1 MSKVV
6 LVTGASKGIGR
17 AIVDVLCSSGDDIKV
32 LGIARS
38 VDDLEALKTKH
49 QGKFDYLCADITDTA
64 AIVGYVKKINKD
76 YGSLDAVIANAGVL
90 APVQSVARAD
100 VMQWKQLFDVNFF
113 SIVSLV
119 SELLPSLKKSSQGD
133 VILVSSGA
141 SVKPYVCDKHH
152 NRFAKEITT
161 NNQKQYA
168 WGAYGAS
175 KAALNQFAQ
184 TLALEEPQIKTVAL
198 APGVVNTQMQDAIRD
213 ELGPPNM
220 TPEALKRFTDLRE
233 KNELLEP
240 EIPATIY
247 ANLALHGIPATIN
260 GKYLRYNDE
269 LLKEYR

>member
-1 MSKVV
+1 MSKVI

-17 AIVDVLCSSGDDIKV
+17 AIVDVLCNSEQDVKV

-38 VDDLEALKTKH
+38 VDDLEALKTKY
-49 QGKFDYLCADITDTA
+49 QEKFDYLCADITDTV
-64 AIVGYVKKINKD
+64 AISNYVKKIHKE
-76 YGSLDAVIANAGVL
+76 YGSVDAVIANAGVL

-100 VMQWKQLFDVNFF
+100 IMQWKQLFDVNFF

-119 SELLPSLKKSSQGD
+119 SELLPSLKKSNQGD

-141 SVKPYVCDKHH
+141 SAKPY
-152 NRFAKEITT
+152 
-161 NNQKQYA
+161 YA

-175 KAALNQFAQ
+175 KAALNHFAQ
-184 TLALEEPQIKTVAL
+184 TVALEEPQIKTVAV

-213 ELGPPNM
+213 ELGPSNM

-233 KNELLEP
+233 KNQLLEP

-247 ANLALHGIPATIN
+247 ANLALHGIPTTIN
-260 GKYLRYNDE
+260 GKYLRYSDE
-269 LLKEYR
+269 LLKNYR